1 MKCKKCG
8 FDNKDGAL
16 YCSQC
21 GSKIESS
28 KIENIKKNRIFMIVG
43 IVVVVI
49 AIALAIYFIFINQEP
64 KKSNYDLALEDAD
77 TYIEDMD
84 YQKAEDAYLQ
94 AIDIDPKQV
103 EPYQKLSNLY
113 MSQNDYPKVVEIL
126 KKADENT
133 DDETIKIKYSLATY
147 VQDVLIPDIGQVS
160 EGNYK
165 ASYVHITNPYDT
177 FKIDSIHDLAGVLTS
192 RIMDFDNDDQDEL
205 LVLTLDN
212 QVADFDYTRNQ
223 ITINIYEESDGN
235 VSLSDSLTLEQFTL
249 GIGDL
254 ENTGIFIQE
263 HDDQIYICGT
273 LYNLFYNYSD
283 GYSHET
289 FILQY
294 KENKLAK
301 QLYKYESASIPTAQ
315 DNETADAFKNIGLTS
330 DAAIVKETNY
340 EYFNFTD
347 QVSDVLLKITGK
359 TNLDSN
365 RQDQTIND
373 LEYKIELILSNK
385 KSVNTDIY
393 LPILETYYN
402 SWQDKFEIPNET
414 EYRVRLSGLQARY
427 NENMKLYYCYQDIN
441 HDGISEMFI
450 GVDMGAGEI
459 EICDLWTYNRLNLK
473 AAPES
478 FLFGDRES
486 MTYCNENLVRIRT
499 YYGGEETITFNKLN
513 FLGQLVTYKTS
524 GDDETVDLD
533 WQELTGDLFSDE
545 DNEDNNDKNT
555 KKNNTKDKATL
566 KAEMDA
572 LEQELAALDEQ
583 AVTTVEMQKAA
594 NNALEQWTNKM
605 NEVISVL
612 KDQMN
617 SKEIETFNNE
627 QEQWSQSAENQATE
641 AREQFGP
648 GTMGPVE
655 YLTVK
660 RQLTRDRAYELLDRI
675 D

>member
-16 YCSQC
+16 YCGQC

-28 KIENIKKNRIFMIVG
+28 KIENIKKNRIFMIAG

-49 AIALAIYFIFINQEP
+49 AIALAIYFIFIDQEP

-147 VQDVLIPDIGQVS
+147 VQDVLIPQIGQVS

-165 ASYVHITNPYDT
+165 ASYVHITNPYNA
-177 FKIDSIHDLAGVLTS
+177 FEIDSIHDLAGILTS
-192 RIMDFDNDDQDEL
+192 RIMDFDNDGQDEL

-212 QVADFDYTRNQ
+212 LVPDFDYTRNQ

-235 VSLSDSLTLEQFTL
+235 VSLSDSLTLEQFVL

-393 LPILETYYN
+393 LPILEAYYN

-414 EYRVRLSGLQARY
+414 EYRVQLSGLQARY

-450 GVDMGAGEI
+450 GVDDMGAGEI
-459 EICDLWTYNRLNLK
+459 EICDLWTYNGLNLK

-486 MTYCNENLVRIRT
+486 MTYCSDNLVRVRT

-533 WQELTGDLFSDE
+533 WQELTDDLFK
-545 DNEDNNDKNT
+545 NENSNNKNT
-555 KKNNTKDKATL
+555 AKKNNTKDKATL

-572 LEQELAALDEQ
+572 LEQELEAQDQQAMSMAEIREAAS
-583 AVTTVEMQKAA
+583 
-594 NNALEQWTNKM
+594 NALEQWSNKM
-605 NEVISVL
+605 NEIIDIL
-612 KDQMN
+612 KEQMN
-617 SKEIETFNNE
+617 KNEIEAFNKE
-627 QEQWSQSAENQATE
+627 QEEWSQGAENQATE
-641 AREQFGP
+641 AREEYGS
-648 GTMGPVE
+648 GTLGPVE
-655 YLTVK
+655 YLSVK

>member
-16 YCSQC
+16 YCGQC
-21 GSKIESS
+21 GSKIKSS
-28 KIENIKKNRIFMIVG
+28 KIENIKKNRIFMIAG

-49 AIALAIYFIFINQEP
+49 AIALAIYFIFIDQEP

-147 VQDVLIPDIGQVS
+147 VQDVLIPQIGQVS

-165 ASYVHITNPYDT
+165 ASYVHITNPYNA
-177 FKIDSIHDLAGVLTS
+177 FEIDSIHDLAGILTS
-192 RIMDFDNDDQDEL
+192 RIMDFDNDGQDEL

-212 QVADFDYTRNQ
+212 LVPDFDYTRNQ
-223 ITINIYEESDGN
+223 ITINIYEESDSN
-235 VSLSDSLTLEQFTL
+235 VSLSDSLTLEQFVL

-365 RQDQTIND
+365 HQDQTIND

-393 LPILETYYN
+393 LPILEAYYN

-414 EYRVRLSGLQARY
+414 EYRVQLSGLQARY

-450 GVDMGAGEI
+450 GVDDMGAGEI
-459 EICDLWTYNRLNLK
+459 EICDLWTYNGLNLK

-486 MTYCNENLVRIRT
+486 MTYCSDNLVRVRT

-533 WQELTGDLFSDE
+533 WQELTDDLFK
-545 DNEDNNDKNT
+545 NENSNNKNT
-555 KKNNTKDKATL
+555 AKKNNTKDKATL

-572 LEQELAALDEQ
+572 LEQELEAQDQQAMSMAEIREAAS
-583 AVTTVEMQKAA
+583 
-594 NNALEQWTNKM
+594 NALEQWSNKM
-605 NEVISVL
+605 NEIIDIL
-612 KDQMN
+612 KEQMN
-617 SKEIETFNNE
+617 KNEIKAFNKE
-627 QEQWSQSAENQATE
+627 QEQWSQGAENQATE
-641 AREQFGP
+641 TREEYGS
-648 GTMGPVE
+648 GTLGSVE
-655 YLTVK
+655 YLSVK
-660 RQLTRDRAYELLDRI
+660 RQLTRDRAYELLD
-675 D
+675 

>member
-49 AIALAIYFIFINQEP
+49 AVALAIYFIFINQEP
-64 KKSNYDLALEDAD
+64 KKSDYDLALEDAD

-126 KKADENT
+126 KRADENT
-133 DDETIKIKYSLATY
+133 DDETIKIRYSLATY

-273 LYNLFYNYSD
+273 LYGLMYNYGN

-365 RQDQTIND
+365 RQDQTINN

-393 LPILETYYN
+393 LPILEAYYN
-402 SWQDKFEIPNET
+402 SWQDKFETPNET
-414 EYRVRLSGLQARY
+414 EYRVQLSGLQARY

-459 EICDLWTYNRLNLK
+459 EICDLWAYNGLNLK

-486 MTYCNENLVRIRT
+486 MTYCSDNLVRIRT

-533 WQELTGDLFSDE
+533 WQELTDDLFK
-545 DNEDNNDKNT
+545 NENSNNKNT
-555 KKNNTKDKATL
+555 AKKNNTKDKATL

-572 LEQELAALDEQ
+572 LEQELEAQDQQAMSMAEIREAAS
-583 AVTTVEMQKAA
+583 
-594 NNALEQWTNKM
+594 NALEQWSNKM
-605 NEVISVL
+605 NEIIDIL
-612 KDQMN
+612 KEQMN
-617 SKEIETFNNE
+617 KNEIEAFNKE
-627 QEQWSQSAENQATE
+627 QEQWSQGAENQATE
-641 AREQFGP
+641 AREEYGS
-648 GTMGPVE
+648 GTLGPVE
-655 YLTVK
+655 YLSVK

>member
-16 YCSQC
+16 YCGQC

-28 KIENIKKNRIFMIVG
+28 KIENIKKNRIFMIAG

-49 AIALAIYFIFINQEP
+49 AIALAIYFIFIDQEP

-147 VQDVLIPDIGQVS
+147 VQDVLIPQIGQVS

-165 ASYVHITNPYDT
+165 ASYVHITNPYNA
-177 FKIDSIHDLAGVLTS
+177 FEIDSIHDLAGILTS
-192 RIMDFDNDDQDEL
+192 RIMDFDNDGQDEL

-212 QVADFDYTRNQ
+212 LVPDFDYTRNQ

-235 VSLSDSLTLEQFTL
+235 VSLSDSLTLEQFVL

-393 LPILETYYN
+393 LPILEAYYN

-414 EYRVRLSGLQARY
+414 EYRVQLSGLQARY

-450 GVDMGAGEI
+450 GVDDMGAGEI
-459 EICDLWTYNRLNLK
+459 EICDLWAYNGLNLK

-486 MTYCNENLVRIRT
+486 MTYCSDNLVRVRT

-533 WQELTGDLFSDE
+533 WQELTDDLFK
-545 DNEDNNDKNT
+545 NENSNNKNT
-555 KKNNTKDKATL
+555 AKKNNTKDKATL

-572 LEQELAALDEQ
+572 LEQELEAQDQQAMSMAEIREAAS
-583 AVTTVEMQKAA
+583 
-594 NNALEQWTNKM
+594 NALEQWSNKM
-605 NEVISVL
+605 NEIIDIL
-612 KDQMN
+612 KEQMN
-617 SKEIETFNNE
+617 KNEIEAFNKE
-627 QEQWSQSAENQATE
+627 QEEWSQGAENQATE
-641 AREQFGP
+641 AREEYGS
-648 GTMGPVE
+648 GTLGPVE
-655 YLTVK
+655 YLSVK

>member
-28 KIENIKKNRIFMIVG
+28 KIENIKKNRIFMIAG

-147 VQDVLIPDIGQVS
+147 VQDVLIPQIGQVS

-165 ASYVHITNPYDT
+165 ASYVHITNPYNA
-177 FKIDSIHDLAGVLTS
+177 FEIDSIHDLAGILTS
-192 RIMDFDNDDQDEL
+192 RIMDFDNDGQDEL

-212 QVADFDYTRNQ
+212 LVPDFDYTRNQ
-223 ITINIYEESDGN
+223 ITINIYEESDSN
-235 VSLSDSLTLEQFTL
+235 VSLSDSLTLEQFVL

-347 QVSDVLLKITGK
+347 QVSDVLLKITSK

-393 LPILETYYN
+393 LPILEAYYN

-414 EYRVRLSGLQARY
+414 EYRVQLSGLQARY

-450 GVDMGAGEI
+450 GVDDMGAGEI
-459 EICDLWTYNRLNLK
+459 EICDLWTYNGLNLK

-486 MTYCNENLVRIRT
+486 MTYCSDNLVRVRT

-533 WQELTGDLFSDE
+533 WQELTDDLFK
-545 DNEDNNDKNT
+545 NENSNNKNT
-555 KKNNTKDKATL
+555 AKKNNTKDKATL

-572 LEQELAALDEQ
+572 LEQELEAQDQQAMSMAEIREAAS
-583 AVTTVEMQKAA
+583 
-594 NNALEQWTNKM
+594 NALEQWSNKM
-605 NEVISVL
+605 NEIIDIL
-612 KDQMN
+612 KEQMN
-617 SKEIETFNNE
+617 KNEIEAFNKE
-627 QEQWSQSAENQATE
+627 QEEWSQGAENQATE
-641 AREQFGP
+641 AREEYGS
-648 GTMGPVE
+648 GTLGPVE
-655 YLTVK
+655 YLSVK
-660 RQLTRDRAYELLDRI
+660 RQLTRDRAYALLDRI

>member
-49 AIALAIYFIFINQEP
+49 AVALAIYFIFINQEP

-147 VQDVLIPDIGQVS
+147 VQDVLIPQIGQVS

-165 ASYVHITNPYDT
+165 ASYVHITNPYNA
-177 FKIDSIHDLAGVLTS
+177 FEIDSIHDLAGILTS
-192 RIMDFDNDDQDEL
+192 RIMDFDNDGQDEL

-212 QVADFDYTRNQ
+212 LVPDFDYTRNQ

-235 VSLSDSLTLEQFTL
+235 VSLSDSLTLEQFVL

-365 RQDQTIND
+365 RQDQTINN

-393 LPILETYYN
+393 LPILEAYYN
-402 SWQDKFEIPNET
+402 SWQDKFETPNET
-414 EYRVRLSGLQARY
+414 EYRVQLSGLQARY

-459 EICDLWTYNRLNLK
+459 EICDLWTYNGLNLK

-486 MTYCNENLVRIRT
+486 MTYCSDNLVHIRT

-533 WQELTGDLFSDE
+533 WQELTDDLFK
-545 DNEDNNDKNT
+545 NENSNNKNT
-555 KKNNTKDKATL
+555 AKKNNTKDKATL

-572 LEQELAALDEQ
+572 LEQELEAQDQQAMSMAEIREAAS
-583 AVTTVEMQKAA
+583 
-594 NNALEQWTNKM
+594 NALEQWSNKM
-605 NEVISVL
+605 NEIIDIL
-612 KDQMN
+612 KEQMN
-617 SKEIETFNNE
+617 KNEIEAFNKE
-627 QEQWSQSAENQATE
+627 QEQWSQGAENQATE
-641 AREQFGP
+641 AREEYGS
-648 GTMGPVE
+648 GTLGPVE
-655 YLTVK
+655 YLSVK

>member
-28 KIENIKKNRIFMIVG
+28 KIENIKKNRIFMIAG

-49 AIALAIYFIFINQEP
+49 AIALAIYFIFIDQEP

-147 VQDVLIPDIGQVS
+147 VQDVLIPQIGQVS

-165 ASYVHITNPYDT
+165 ASYVHITNPYNA
-177 FKIDSIHDLAGVLTS
+177 FEIDSIHDLAGVLTS
-192 RIMDFDNDDQDEL
+192 RIMDFDNDGQDEL

-212 QVADFDYTRNQ
+212 LVPDFDYTRNQ
-223 ITINIYEESDGN
+223 ITINIYEESDSN
-235 VSLSDSLTLEQFTL
+235 VSLSDSLTLEQFIL

-393 LPILETYYN
+393 LPILEAYYN

-414 EYRVRLSGLQARY
+414 EYRVQLSGLQARY

-450 GVDMGAGEI
+450 GVDDMGAGEI
-459 EICDLWTYNRLNLK
+459 EICDLWTYNGLNLK

-486 MTYCNENLVRIRT
+486 MTYCSDNLVRVRT

-533 WQELTGDLFSDE
+533 WQELTDDLFK
-545 DNEDNNDKNT
+545 NENSNNKNT
-555 KKNNTKDKATL
+555 AKKNNTKDKATL

-572 LEQELAALDEQ
+572 LEQELEAQDQQAMSMAEIREAAS
-583 AVTTVEMQKAA
+583 
-594 NNALEQWTNKM
+594 NALEQWSNKM
-605 NEVISVL
+605 NEIIDIL
-612 KDQMN
+612 KEQMN
-617 SKEIETFNNE
+617 KNEIEAFNKE
-627 QEQWSQSAENQATE
+627 QEEWSQGAENQATE
-641 AREQFGP
+641 AREEYGS
-648 GTMGPVE
+648 GTLGPVE
-655 YLTVK
+655 YLSVK

>member
-28 KIENIKKNRIFMIVG
+28 KIENIKKNRIFMIAG

-147 VQDVLIPDIGQVS
+147 VQDVLIPQIGQVS

-165 ASYVHITNPYDT
+165 ASYVHITNPYNA
-177 FKIDSIHDLAGVLTS
+177 FEIDSIHDLAGILTS
-192 RIMDFDNDDQDEL
+192 RIMDFDNDGQDEL

-212 QVADFDYTRNQ
+212 LVPDFDYTRNQ

-235 VSLSDSLTLEQFTL
+235 VSLSDSLTLEQFVL

-393 LPILETYYN
+393 LPILEAYYN

-414 EYRVRLSGLQARY
+414 EYRVQLSGLQARY

-459 EICDLWTYNRLNLK
+459 EICDLWTYNGLNLK

-486 MTYCNENLVRIRT
+486 MTYCSDNLVRVRT

-533 WQELTGDLFSDE
+533 WQELTDDLFK
-545 DNEDNNDKNT
+545 NENSNNKNT
-555 KKNNTKDKATL
+555 AKKNNTKDKATL

-572 LEQELAALDEQ
+572 LEQELEAQDQQAMSMAEIREAAS
-583 AVTTVEMQKAA
+583 
-594 NNALEQWTNKM
+594 NALEQWSNKM
-605 NEVISVL
+605 NEIIDIL
-612 KDQMN
+612 KEQMN
-617 SKEIETFNNE
+617 KNEIEAFNKE
-627 QEQWSQSAENQATE
+627 QEEWSQGAENQATE
-641 AREQFGP
+641 AREEYGS
-648 GTMGPVE
+648 GTLGPVE
-655 YLTVK
+655 YLSVK

>member
-28 KIENIKKNRIFMIVG
+28 KIENIKKNRIFMIAG

-147 VQDVLIPDIGQVS
+147 VQDVLIPQIGQVS

-165 ASYVHITNPYDT
+165 ASYVHITNPYNA
-177 FKIDSIHDLAGVLTS
+177 FEIDSIHDLAGILTS
-192 RIMDFDNDDQDEL
+192 RIMDFDNDGQDEL

-212 QVADFDYTRNQ
+212 LVPDFDYTRNQ
-223 ITINIYEESDGN
+223 ITINIYEESDSN
-235 VSLSDSLTLEQFTL
+235 VSLSDSLTLEQFVL

-365 RQDQTIND
+365 RQDQTINN

-393 LPILETYYN
+393 LPILEAYYN
-402 SWQDKFEIPNET
+402 SWQDKFETPNET
-414 EYRVRLSGLQARY
+414 EYRVQLSGLQARY

-459 EICDLWTYNRLNLK
+459 EICDLWTYNGLNLK

-486 MTYCNENLVRIRT
+486 MTYCSDNLVRVRT

-533 WQELTGDLFSDE
+533 WQELTDDLFK
-545 DNEDNNDKNT
+545 NENSNNKNT
-555 KKNNTKDKATL
+555 AKKNNTKDKATL

-572 LEQELAALDEQ
+572 LEQELEAQDQQAMSMAEIREAAS
-583 AVTTVEMQKAA
+583 
-594 NNALEQWTNKM
+594 NALEQWSNKM
-605 NEVISVL
+605 NEIIDIL
-612 KDQMN
+612 KEQMN
-617 SKEIETFNNE
+617 KNEIEAFNKE
-627 QEQWSQSAENQATE
+627 QEEWSQGAENQATE
-641 AREQFGP
+641 AREEYGS
-648 GTMGPVE
+648 GTLGPVE
-655 YLTVK
+655 YLSVK